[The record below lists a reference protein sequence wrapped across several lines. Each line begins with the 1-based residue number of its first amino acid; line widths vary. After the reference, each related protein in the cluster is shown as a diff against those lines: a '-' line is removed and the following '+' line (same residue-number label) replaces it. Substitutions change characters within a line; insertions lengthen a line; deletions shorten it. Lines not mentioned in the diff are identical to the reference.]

1 MVVMFSTHIGEGVQ
15 ESRLSRAT
23 ARVGGEEEMTE
34 AGASSW
40 VK

>member
-1 MVVMFSTHIGEGVQ
+1 MVGTHTGEGDQ
-15 ESRLSRAT
+15 ESRLSRAR
-23 ARVGGEEEMTE
+23 ARVEGEEEMTE